1 MYIYILHVYI
11 IYIYILHVYIIYIYI
26 YIYIYYIIYI
36 IDSDNT
42 IFLTNLKYYQEIKKF
57 SFLMMFR
64 LASVTNY
71 FINCKSTKMS

>member
-1 MYIYILHVYI
+1 MYIL
-11 IYIYILHVYIIYIYI
+11 YIYI

-42 IFLTNLKYYQEIKKF
+42 IFLTNLKYYQEIKKL

>member
-1 MYIYILHVYI
+1 MYILY
-11 IYIYILHVYIIYIYI
+11 IYIYITCIYYIYI